1 MNTEIKV
8 WDPLVRIFHWA
19 LVVAFFVAYFTEGE
33 ELLGPHVWA
42 GYIALGLVIFRI
54 VWGFVGSRYAR
65 FSDFVVG
72 PGAAFRY
79 ALEAVRGKAA
89 RYVGHNPAGG
99 FMIVLMI
106 VMLLATSVSGLLIYG
121 ADQHAGPFKGFFAGT
136 ATGAGAE
143 AAREGERQGAM
154 NEREE
159 EDEESE
165 DEEPSAAMTGGEQA
179 EVAESGEG
187 DATEEFLEELHSTLA
202 NITLALVIIHILGVI
217 FESRLHRENL
227 ARAMVTGKKRAS

>member
-19 LVVAFFVAYFTEGE
+19 LVVAFFVAYFTEGD

-42 GYIALGLVIFRI
+42 GYIALGLVVFRI
-54 VWGFVGSRYAR
+54 VWGFVGSKYAR

-72 PGAAFRY
+72 PVAAFRY
-79 ALEAVRGKAA
+79 ALEAVRGRAA
-89 RYVGHNPAGG
+89 RYIGHNPAGG
-99 FMIVLMI
+99 FMIVLML
-106 VMLLATSVSGLLIYG
+106 VLLVATTVSGLLVYG
-121 ADQHAGPFKGFFAGT
+121 ADQHAGPFKGFFAAT
-136 ATGAGAE
+136 ATTTGAE
-143 AAREGERQGAM
+143 AAGERERQGAM
-154 NEREE
+154 GER

-165 DEEPSAAMTGGEQA
+165 RQEHSATMSGSEE
-179 EVAESGEG
+179 

-202 NITLALVIIHILGVI
+202 NITLALVVIHILGVI

-227 ARAMVTGKKRAS
+227 ARAMVTGRKRAT

>member
-33 ELLGPHVWA
+33 EQMGIHVWA
-42 GYIALGLVIFRI
+42 GYIALGLVVFRI
-54 VWGFVGSRYAR
+54 GWGFVGSTHAR

-72 PGAAFRY
+72 PVAAFRY
-79 ALEAVRGKAA
+79 AFEAVRGKAA
-89 RYVGHNPAGG
+89 RYIGHNPAGG

-106 VMLLATSVSGLLIYG
+106 VMLLATTVSGLFVYG
-121 ADQHAGPFKGFFAGT
+121 ADQHAGPFAGFFAGEAT
-136 ATGAGAE
+136 ARGTE
-143 AAREGERQGAM
+143 AVREGERQGAAG
-154 NEREE
+154 EREE
-159 EDEESE
+159 ESE
-165 DEEPSAAMTGGEQA
+165 GAERQEHSAAMKGGE
-179 EVAESGEG
+179 EREGAESGAK
-187 DATEEFLEELHSTLA
+187 DPTEEFLEELHDVLA

-227 ARAMVTGKKRAS
+227 ARAMVTGRKRAN